1 MQLIDAGSID
11 GQTLDLLPPSTD
23 PSVGTG
29 PALDIPE
36 PVKSSVDA
44 TLPGDSAIPSIG
56 TGSDVLPGAVEL
68 TPQQRYEALIN
79 RGARKSVAVE
89 EDGTSITFPSSMTD
103 AQESVTKT
111 FSNAQESVTKGITD
125 IQQAANDSF
134 GSAGQAVRG
143 VINNINGSIRGV
155 YDSIN
160 GSIKGSVNSV
170 TGLYDKTLDN
180 VQSSV
185 DGTVSKAG
193 LEVVD
198 LTSIFRTGTPLN
210 NQLKEVVIVVKGAT
224 GSALEAAGNVFLNFY
239 GSIKVNNLS
248 PEVQAYLNTAEQKV
262 QEVSGPL
269 GSFFQQVS
277 GSTSK
282 PILKKMIRNAYYK
295 QENLEKKLAPG
306 RKLVPMCTSVP

>member
-1 MQLIDAGSID
+1 MLSFAIQLNDAGSID

-23 PSVGTG
+23 PSVGTS
-29 PALDIPE
+29 PELNIPE

-44 TLPGDSAIPSIG
+44 TITEALPRDSVVPSIG

-89 EDGTSITFPSSMTD
+89 EDGTSITFPSSITD

-125 IQQAANDSF
+125 IQQAANDSI
-134 GSAGQAVRG
+134 GSAGQAVRN
-143 VINNINGSIRGV
+143 VFDSINGSIRDV

-193 LEVVD
+193 REVVD

-239 GSIKVNNLS
+239 GSIKVNVLP
-248 PEVQAYLNTAEQKV
+248 PEVQSSLNIAEQKV

-277 GSTSK
+277 GSTSRPFFERDDK
-282 PILKKMIRNAYYK
+282 ECLLQTR
-295 QENLEKKLAPG
+295 E
-306 RKLVPMCTSVP
+306 S